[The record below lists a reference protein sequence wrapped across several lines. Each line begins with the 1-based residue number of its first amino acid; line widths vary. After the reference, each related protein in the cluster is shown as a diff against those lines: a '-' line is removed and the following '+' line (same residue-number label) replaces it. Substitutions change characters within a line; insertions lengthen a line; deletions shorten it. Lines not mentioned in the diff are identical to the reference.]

1 MKGEIMEDNKLCGE
15 FSAKVWAEEFV
26 RSVKIKPEIATD
38 EGTMLGWFAN
48 AIMAGYDKANQEKSG
63 SIEKVGVEDK
73 RTLIKIR
80 TSDNAHSFINW
91 SYDWREIPK
100 LCKKAKEELYN
111 QLLIL
116 ADKVK
121 KEKKEKE

>member
-1 MKGEIMEDNKLCGE
+1 MPDKYTKEAGKILDFNKLRFNNKHHLGLGDIRITIGQQEEIEKVVADLLRQIDE
-15 FSAKVWAEEFV
+15 F
-26 RSVKIKPEIATD
+26 
-38 EGTMLGWFAN
+38 
-48 AIMAGYDKANQEKSG
+48 KAG

>member
-1 MKGEIMEDNKLCGE
+1 MPDKYTKKAGKILDFNKLRFNNKHHLGLGDIRITIGQQEEIEKVVADLLRQIDE
-15 FSAKVWAEEFV
+15 F
-26 RSVKIKPEIATD
+26 
-38 EGTMLGWFAN
+38 
-48 AIMAGYDKANQEKSG
+48 KAG

>member
-1 MKGEIMEDNKLCGE
+1 MKIMPDKYTKEAGKILDFNKLRFNNKHHLGLGDIRITIGQQEEIEKVVADLLRQIDE
-15 FSAKVWAEEFV
+15 F
-26 RSVKIKPEIATD
+26 
-38 EGTMLGWFAN
+38 
-48 AIMAGYDKANQEKSG
+48 KAG